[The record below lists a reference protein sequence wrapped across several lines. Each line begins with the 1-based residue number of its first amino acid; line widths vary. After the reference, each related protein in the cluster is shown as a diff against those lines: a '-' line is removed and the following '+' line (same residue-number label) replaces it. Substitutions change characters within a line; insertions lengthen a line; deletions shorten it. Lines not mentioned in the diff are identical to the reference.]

1 MRKTRASN
9 VKHMSLSTSAHTHN
23 FDTLSSHPI
32 HPAAKKA
39 LGTLPD
45 YAFVDPTKLYH
56 DSRSA
61 RLLLDSARASIAAR
75 LKVNPDEVSFIP
87 SGNAG
92 IDLTISGL
100 LKALDNKTVVYSAVE
115 QKAIIERLK
124 DFSTFEIPVD
134 KFARVNESKFI
145 DSLTTN
151 KPGLA
156 VLQFANH
163 EVGTQQP
170 LNPIYKKCQELNIP
184 LFVDATMTAGL
195 VNMGSD
201 WDVLLLKPA
210 TWGAPIGI
218 DILVVKRNV
227 RFKSI
232 LLDDGRE
239 NHKFSNNVSIPHAV
253 AIGAS
258 LEEITLNR
266 SEIAKSL
273 GTLIND
279 LRQLLSS
286 NLDITLLGD
295 PVARV
300 PHVLAAVVKNI
311 DGEALVSG
319 LSKRGF
325 AISSGSSCTPDQ
337 VKPSHVLAAMGFDNQ
352 INVRISLPFDA
363 SDADILDFIK
373 ALNET
378 MKELKESAGI

>member
-1 MRKTRASN
+1 
-9 VKHMSLSTSAHTHN
+9 MSSSTSAHTHN

-39 LGTLPD
+39 LGSLPD

-134 KFARVNESKFI
+134 KFARVNESQFI
-145 DSLTTN
+145 DSLATN

-195 VNMGSD
+195 VNLGSD

-266 SEIAKSL
+266 SDIAKSL
-273 GTLIND
+273 GTLINE

-300 PHVLAAVVKNI
+300 PHVLAAVIKNI

-337 VKPSHVLAAMGFDNQ
+337 VKPSHVLAAMGFEGQ
-352 INVRISLPFDA
+352 INIRISLPFSA
-363 SDADILDFIK
+363 NDADILDFVK

>member
-1 MRKTRASN
+1 
-9 VKHMSLSTSAHTHN
+9 MSSSTSAHTHN

-32 HPAAKKA
+32 HAAAKKA
-39 LGTLPD
+39 LGSLPD

-100 LKALDNKTVVYSAVE
+100 LKALDNKTVIYSAVE

-124 DFSTFEIPVD
+124 DFTTFEIPVD
-134 KFARVNESKFI
+134 KFARVNESQFI
-145 DSLTTN
+145 DSLATN

-195 VNMGSD
+195 VNLGSD

-266 SEIAKSL
+266 SDIAKSL

-300 PHVLAAVVKNI
+300 PHVLAAVIKNI

-337 VKPSHVLAAMGFDNQ
+337 VKPSHVLAAMGFEGQ
-352 INVRISLPFDA
+352 INIRISLPFNA
-363 SDADILDFIK
+363 NDADILDFVK

>member
-1 MRKTRASN
+1 
-9 VKHMSLSTSAHTHN
+9 MSSSTSAHTHN

-39 LGTLPD
+39 LSSLPD

-134 KFARVNESKFI
+134 KFARVNESQFI
-145 DSLTTN
+145 DSLTIN

-170 LNPIYKKCQELNIP
+170 INPIYKKCQELNIP

-195 VNMGSD
+195 VNLGSD

-210 TWGAPIGI
+210 SWGAPIGI
-218 DILVVKRNV
+218 DVLVVKRNV

-258 LEEITLNR
+258 LEEITLKR

-273 GTLIND
+273 GTLINE

-286 NLDITLLGD
+286 NLEITLLGD

-300 PHVLAAVVKNI
+300 PHVLAAVIKDI
-311 DGEALVSG
+311 DGEALASG
-319 LSKRGF
+319 LSKKGF

-337 VKPSHVLAAMGFDNQ
+337 VKPSHVLAAMGFENQ
-352 INVRISLPFDA
+352 INIRISLPFDA
-363 SDADILDFIK
+363 NDSDVLDFVS
-373 ALNET
+373 ALT
-378 MKELKESAGI
+378 QTIKELKASAGV

>member
-1 MRKTRASN
+1 
-9 VKHMSLSTSAHTHN
+9 MSSSTSAHTHN

-39 LGTLPD
+39 LGSLPD

-124 DFSTFEIPVD
+124 DFTTFEIPVD
-134 KFARVNESKFI
+134 KFARVNESQFI
-145 DSLTTN
+145 DSLSTN

-195 VNMGSD
+195 VNLGSD

-273 GTLIND
+273 GTLINE

-300 PHVLAAVVKNI
+300 PHVLATVIKNI

-352 INVRISLPFDA
+352 INIRISLPFEA
-363 SDADILDFIK
+363 KSADILDFVK

-378 MKELKESAGI
+378 MKELKESTVI

>member
-1 MRKTRASN
+1 
-9 VKHMSLSTSAHTHN
+9 MSSSTSAHTHN

-134 KFARVNESKFI
+134 KFARVNESQFI

-266 SEIAKSL
+266 SDIAKSL

-300 PHVLAAVVKNI
+300 PHVLAAVIKNI

-337 VKPSHVLAAMGFDNQ
+337 VKPSHVLAAMGFEGQ
-352 INVRISLPFDA
+352 INVRISLPFNA
-363 SDADILDFIK
+363 SDADILDFVK

>member
-1 MRKTRASN
+1 
-9 VKHMSLSTSAHTHN
+9 MSSSTSAHTHN

-32 HPAAKKA
+32 NPAAKKA
-39 LGTLPD
+39 FSSLPD

-124 DFSTFEIPVD
+124 DFATFEIPVD
-134 KFARVNESKFI
+134 QFARVNESQFV
-145 DSLTTN
+145 DSLIN
-151 KPGLA
+151 DKPGLA

-170 LNPIYKKCQELNIP
+170 INPIYKKCQELNIP

-195 VNMGSD
+195 VNLGSD

-218 DILVVKRNV
+218 DVLVVKRNV

-258 LEEITLNR
+258 LEEITFNR

-286 NLDITLLGD
+286 NLEITLLGD

-300 PHVLAAVVKNI
+300 PHVLAAVIKDI
-311 DGEALVSG
+311 DGEALASG
-319 LSKRGF
+319 LSKKGF

-337 VKPSHVLAAMGFDNQ
+337 VKPSHVLAAMGFEDQ
-352 INVRISLPFDA
+352 INIRISLPFDA
-363 SDADILDFIK
+363 KDADILDFISALTQTIKEIK
-373 ALNET
+373 A
-378 MKELKESAGI
+378 SAGV

>member
-1 MRKTRASN
+1 
-9 VKHMSLSTSAHTHN
+9 MSSSTSAHTHN

-32 HPAAKKA
+32 HLAAKKA
-39 LGTLPD
+39 LGSLPD

-134 KFARVNESKFI
+134 KFARVNESQFI
-145 DSLTTN
+145 DSLITN

-195 VNMGSD
+195 VNLGSD

-300 PHVLAAVVKNI
+300 PHVLAAVIKNI

-337 VKPSHVLAAMGFDNQ
+337 VKPSHVLAAMGFEGQ
-352 INVRISLPFDA
+352 INIRISLPFNANDG
-363 SDADILDFIK
+363 DILDFVK

-378 MKELKESAGI
+378 MKELKETAGI

>member
-1 MRKTRASN
+1 
-9 VKHMSLSTSAHTHN
+9 MSSSTSAHTHN

-39 LGTLPD
+39 LGSLPD

-61 RLLLDSARASIAAR
+61 RLFLDSARASIAAR

-124 DFSTFEIPVD
+124 DFATFEIPVD
-134 KFARVNESKFI
+134 KFARVNESQFI

-170 LNPIYKKCQELNIP
+170 INLIYKKCQELNIP
-184 LFVDATMTAGL
+184 LFVDATMTAGI
-195 VNMGSD
+195 VNLGSD

-218 DILVVKRNV
+218 DVLVVKRNV

-273 GTLIND
+273 GTLINE

-300 PHVLAAVVKNI
+300 PHVLAAVIKDI
-311 DGEALVSG
+311 DGEALASG
-319 LSKRGF
+319 LSKKGF

-337 VKPSHVLAAMGFDNQ
+337 VKPSHVLAAMGFEDQ
-352 INVRISLPFDA
+352 INIRISLPFDA
-363 SDADILDFIK
+363 KDADILDFVSALTQTIKEIK
-373 ALNET
+373 A
-378 MKELKESAGI
+378 SAGV

>member
-1 MRKTRASN
+1 
-9 VKHMSLSTSAHTHN
+9 MSSSTSAHTHN

-39 LGTLPD
+39 LSSLPD

-124 DFSTFEIPVD
+124 DFATFEIPVD
-134 KFARVNESKFI
+134 KFARVNESQFI

-170 LNPIYKKCQELNIP
+170 INSIYKKCQELNVP
-184 LFVDATMTAGL
+184 LFVDATTTAGL
-195 VNMGSD
+195 VNLGSD

-210 TWGAPIGI
+210 SWGAPIGV
-218 DILVVKRNV
+218 DVLVVKRNV

-286 NLDITLLGD
+286 NLEITLLGD

-300 PHVLAAVVKNI
+300 PHVLAAVIKDI
-311 DGEALVSG
+311 DGEALASG
-319 LSKRGF
+319 LSKKGF

-337 VKPSHVLAAMGFDNQ
+337 VKPSHVLAAMGFEDQ
-352 INVRISLPFDA
+352 INIRISLPFDA
-363 SDADILDFIK
+363 KDADILDFVSALTQTIK
-373 ALNET
+373 DVKA
-378 MKELKESAGI
+378 SAGV

>member
-1 MRKTRASN
+1 
-9 VKHMSLSTSAHTHN
+9 MSSSTSAHTHN

-39 LGTLPD
+39 LGSLPD

-75 LKVNPDEVSFIP
+75 LRVNPDEVSFIP

-124 DFSTFEIPVD
+124 DFTTFEIPVD
-134 KFARVNESKFI
+134 NFARVNESQFI
-145 DSLTTN
+145 DSLSTN

-195 VNMGSD
+195 VNLGSD

-273 GTLIND
+273 GTLINE

-300 PHVLAAVVKNI
+300 PHVLAAVIKNI

-352 INVRISLPFDA
+352 INIRISLPFEA
-363 SDADILDFIK
+363 KSADILDFVK

-378 MKELKESAGI
+378 MKELKESTVI

>member
-1 MRKTRASN
+1 
-9 VKHMSLSTSAHTHN
+9 MSSSTSAHTHN

-39 LGTLPD
+39 LGSLPD

-92 IDLTISGL
+92 IDLAISGL

-134 KFARVNESKFI
+134 KFARVNESQFI
-145 DSLTTN
+145 DSLITN

-195 VNMGSD
+195 VNLGSD

-300 PHVLAAVVKNI
+300 PHVLAAVIKNI

-337 VKPSHVLAAMGFDNQ
+337 LKPSHVLAAMGFDNQ

-363 SDADILDFIK
+363 SDADILDFVK

>member
-1 MRKTRASN
+1 
-9 VKHMSLSTSAHTHN
+9 MSSSTSAHTHN

-39 LGTLPD
+39 FIALPD

-134 KFARVNESKFI
+134 KFARVNESQFI

-170 LNPIYKKCQELNIP
+170 INPIYKKCQELNIP
-184 LFVDATMTAGL
+184 LFVDATMTAGI
-195 VNMGSD
+195 VNLGSD

-218 DILVVKRNV
+218 DVLVVKRNV

-286 NLDITLLGD
+286 NLEITLLGD

-300 PHVLAAVVKNI
+300 PHVLAAVIKDI
-311 DGEALVSG
+311 DGEALASG
-319 LSKRGF
+319 LSKKGF

-337 VKPSHVLAAMGFDNQ
+337 VKPSHVLAAMGFEDQ
-352 INVRISLPFDA
+352 INIRISLPFDA
-363 SDADILDFIK
+363 KDADILDFVS
-373 ALNET
+373 ALT
-378 MKELKESAGI
+378 QTIKELKGSAGV

>member
-1 MRKTRASN
+1 
-9 VKHMSLSTSAHTHN
+9 MSSSTSAHTHN

-39 LGTLPD
+39 LGSLPD

-92 IDLTISGL
+92 IDLAISGL

-134 KFARVNESKFI
+134 KFARVNESQFI
-145 DSLTTN
+145 DFLTTN

-170 LNPIYKKCQELNIP
+170 LNPIYKKCQELNIT

-195 VNMGSD
+195 VNLGSD

-266 SEIAKSL
+266 SDIAKSL

-300 PHVLAAVVKNI
+300 PHVLAAVIKNI

-352 INVRISLPFDA
+352 INVRISLPFNA
-363 SDADILDFIK
+363 NDADILDFVK

>member
-1 MRKTRASN
+1 
-9 VKHMSLSTSAHTHN
+9 MSSSTSAHTHN

-39 LGTLPD
+39 LGSLPD

-92 IDLTISGL
+92 VDLTISGL

-124 DFSTFEIPVD
+124 DFATFEIPVD
-134 KFARVNESKFI
+134 KFARVNESQFI
-145 DSLTTN
+145 DSLTSN

-195 VNMGSD
+195 VNLGSD

-218 DILVVKRNV
+218 DVLVVKRNV

-239 NHKFSNNVSIPHAV
+239 NHKFSNNISIPHAV

-273 GTLIND
+273 GALIND

-286 NLDITLLGD
+286 NLEITLLGD

-300 PHVLAAVVKNI
+300 PHVLAAIIKDI

-319 LSKRGF
+319 LSKKGF

-337 VKPSHVLAAMGFDNQ
+337 VKPSHVLAAMGFGEQ
-352 INVRISLPFDA
+352 INIRISLPFD
-363 SDADILDFIK
+363 SKDADILDFVSAFTQTI
-373 ALNET
+373 
-378 MKELKESAGI
+378 KELKASAGV

>member
-1 MRKTRASN
+1 
-9 VKHMSLSTSAHTHN
+9 MSSSTSAHTHN

-39 LGTLPD
+39 LGSLPD

-75 LKVNPDEVSFIP
+75 LKVNPDEISFIP

-100 LKALDNKTVVYSAVE
+100 LNALDNKTVVYSAVE

-134 KFARVNESKFI
+134 KFARVNESQFI

-170 LNPIYKKCQELNIP
+170 INPIYKKCQELNIP
-184 LFVDATMTAGL
+184 LFVDATMTAGIINL
-195 VNMGSD
+195 GSD

-218 DILVVKRNV
+218 DVLVVKRNV

-300 PHVLAAVVKNI
+300 PHVLAAVIKDI
-311 DGEALVSG
+311 DGEALASG
-319 LSKRGF
+319 LSKKGF

-337 VKPSHVLAAMGFDNQ
+337 VKPSHVLAAMGFEDQ
-352 INVRISLPFDA
+352 INIRISLPFDA
-363 SDADILDFIK
+363 KDADILDFVSALTQTIK
-373 ALNET
+373 D
-378 MKELKESAGI
+378 LKASAGV

>member
-1 MRKTRASN
+1 
-9 VKHMSLSTSAHTHN
+9 MSSSTSAHTHN

-124 DFSTFEIPVD
+124 DFTTFEIPVD
-134 KFARVNESKFI
+134 KFARVNESQFI

-170 LNPIYKKCQELNIP
+170 LNPIYKKCQELNFP

-195 VNMGSD
+195 VNLGSD

-210 TWGAPIGI
+210 AWGAPIGI

-266 SEIAKSL
+266 SDIAKSL

-300 PHVLAAVVKNI
+300 PHVLAAVIKNI

-352 INVRISLPFDA
+352 INVRISLPFNA
-363 SDADILDFIK
+363 NDADILDFVK

>member
-1 MRKTRASN
+1 
-9 VKHMSLSTSAHTHN
+9 MSSSTSAHTHN

-39 LGTLPD
+39 LGSLPD

-75 LKVNPDEVSFIP
+75 LKVNPDEISFIP

-100 LKALDNKTVVYSAVE
+100 LNALDNKTVVYSAVE

-134 KFARVNESKFI
+134 KFARVNESQFI

-170 LNPIYKKCQELNIP
+170 INPIYKKCQELNIP
-184 LFVDATMTAGL
+184 LFVDATMTAGI
-195 VNMGSD
+195 VNLGSD

-210 TWGAPIGI
+210 SWGAPIGI
-218 DILVVKRNV
+218 DVLVVKRSV

-300 PHVLAAVVKNI
+300 PHVLAAIIKDI

-337 VKPSHVLAAMGFDNQ
+337 VKPSHVLAAMGFEDQ
-352 INVRISLPFDA
+352 INIRISLPFDA
-363 SDADILDFIK
+363 KDADILDFVSALTQTIKEIK
-373 ALNET
+373 A
-378 MKELKESAGI
+378 SAGV

>member
-1 MRKTRASN
+1 
-9 VKHMSLSTSAHTHN
+9 MSSSTSAHTHN

-39 LGTLPD
+39 LGSLPD

-134 KFARVNESKFI
+134 KFARVNESQFI
-145 DSLTTN
+145 ESLITN

-195 VNMGSD
+195 VNLGSD

-218 DILVVKRNV
+218 DVLVVKRNV
-227 RFKSI
+227 RFKSV

-300 PHVLAAVVKNI
+300 PHVLAAVIKNI
-311 DGEALVSG
+311 DGEVLVSG

-337 VKPSHVLAAMGFDNQ
+337 VKPSHVLATMGFEGQ
-352 INVRISLPFDA
+352 INIRISLPFGA
-363 SDADILDFIK
+363 SYADILDFVK

>member
-1 MRKTRASN
+1 
-9 VKHMSLSTSAHTHN
+9 MSSSTSAHTHN

-39 LGTLPD
+39 LGSLPD

-134 KFARVNESKFI
+134 KFARVNESQFI
-145 DSLTTN
+145 ESLITN
-151 KPGLA
+151 KPGIA

-195 VNMGSD
+195 VNLGSD

-266 SEIAKSL
+266 SDIAKSL

-300 PHVLAAVVKNI
+300 PHVLAAVIKNI

-352 INVRISLPFDA
+352 INVRISLPFNA
-363 SDADILDFIK
+363 NDADILDFVK

>member
-1 MRKTRASN
+1 
-9 VKHMSLSTSAHTHN
+9 MSSSTSAHTHN

-39 LGTLPD
+39 LGSLPD

-100 LKALDNKTVVYSAVE
+100 LKASENKTVVYSAVE

-124 DFSTFEIPVD
+124 NFSTFEIPVD
-134 KFARVNESKFI
+134 KFARVNESQFI
-145 DSLTTN
+145 DSLITN

-195 VNMGSD
+195 VNLGSD

-300 PHVLAAVVKNI
+300 PHVLAAVIKNI

-337 VKPSHVLAAMGFDNQ
+337 VKPSHVVAAMGFEGQ
-352 INVRISLPFDA
+352 INIRISLPFNANDG
-363 SDADILDFIK
+363 DILDFVK

-378 MKELKESAGI
+378 MKELKETAGI

>member
-1 MRKTRASN
+1 
-9 VKHMSLSTSAHTHN
+9 MSSSTSAHTHN

-39 LGTLPD
+39 LGSLPD

-134 KFARVNESKFI
+134 KFARVNESQFI
-145 DSLTTN
+145 DALTTN

-195 VNMGSD
+195 VNLGSD

-258 LEEITLNR
+258 LEEIALNR

-300 PHVLAAVVKNI
+300 PHVLAAVIKNI

-337 VKPSHVLAAMGFDNQ
+337 VKPSHVLAAMGFEGQ
-352 INVRISLPFDA
+352 INIRISLPFNA
-363 SDADILDFIK
+363 NDADILDFVK

-378 MKELKESAGI
+378 MKELKETAGI

>member
-1 MRKTRASN
+1 
-9 VKHMSLSTSAHTHN
+9 MSSSTSAHTHN

-39 LGTLPD
+39 LGSLPD

-134 KFARVNESKFI
+134 KFARVNESQFI
-145 DSLTTN
+145 ESLITN
-151 KPGLA
+151 KPGIA

-300 PHVLAAVVKNI
+300 PHVLAAVIKNI

-352 INVRISLPFDA
+352 INVRISLPFNA
-363 SDADILDFIK
+363 SDADILDFVK

>member
-1 MRKTRASN
+1 
-9 VKHMSLSTSAHTHN
+9 MSSSTSAHTHN

-39 LGTLPD
+39 LGSLPD

-134 KFARVNESKFI
+134 KFARVNESQFI
-145 DSLTTN
+145 ESLITN

-195 VNMGSD
+195 VNLGSD

-266 SEIAKSL
+266 SDIAKSL

-300 PHVLAAVVKNI
+300 PHVLAAVIKNI

-352 INVRISLPFDA
+352 INVRISLPFNA
-363 SDADILDFIK
+363 NDADILDFVK

>member
-1 MRKTRASN
+1 
-9 VKHMSLSTSAHTHN
+9 MSSSTSAHTHN

-39 LGTLPD
+39 LGSLPD

-100 LKALDNKTVVYSAVE
+100 LNALDNKTVVYSAVE

-134 KFARVNESKFI
+134 KFARVNESQFI
-145 DSLTTN
+145 ESLITN
-151 KPGLA
+151 KPGIA

-195 VNMGSD
+195 VNLGSD

-300 PHVLAAVVKNI
+300 PHVLAAVIKNI
-311 DGEALVSG
+311 DGETLVSG

-337 VKPSHVLAAMGFDNQ
+337 VKPSHVLAAMGFEGQ
-352 INVRISLPFDA
+352 INVRISLPFNA
-363 SDADILDFIK
+363 NDADILDFVK

>member
-1 MRKTRASN
+1 
-9 VKHMSLSTSAHTHN
+9 MSSSTSAHTHN

-32 HPAAKKA
+32 HAAAKKA
-39 LGTLPD
+39 LGSLPD

-134 KFARVNESKFI
+134 KFARVNESQFI
-145 DSLTTN
+145 ESFITN

-195 VNMGSD
+195 VNLGSD

-266 SEIAKSL
+266 SDIAKSL
-273 GTLIND
+273 GTLINE

-300 PHVLAAVVKNI
+300 PHVLAAVIKNI

-337 VKPSHVLAAMGFDNQ
+337 VKPSHVLAAMGFEGQ
-352 INVRISLPFDA
+352 INIRISLPFSA
-363 SDADILDFIK
+363 NDADILDFVK

>member
-1 MRKTRASN
+1 
-9 VKHMSLSTSAHTHN
+9 MSSSTSAHTHN

-39 LGTLPD
+39 LGSLPD

-92 IDLTISGL
+92 IDLAISGL

-134 KFARVNESKFI
+134 KFARVNESQFI
-145 DSLTTN
+145 ESLITN

-195 VNMGSD
+195 VNLGSD

-300 PHVLAAVVKNI
+300 PHVLAAVIKNI

-352 INVRISLPFDA
+352 INVRISLPFNA
-363 SDADILDFIK
+363 NDADILDFVK

>member
-1 MRKTRASN
+1 
-9 VKHMSLSTSAHTHN
+9 MSSSTSAHTHN

-39 LGTLPD
+39 LGSLPD

-134 KFARVNESKFI
+134 KFARVNESQFI
-145 DSLTTN
+145 ESLITN

-195 VNMGSD
+195 VNLGSD

-218 DILVVKRNV
+218 DVLVVKRNV
-227 RFKSI
+227 RFKSV

-300 PHVLAAVVKNI
+300 PHVLAAVIKNI

-337 VKPSHVLAAMGFDNQ
+337 VKPSHVLAAMGFEGQ
-352 INVRISLPFDA
+352 INIRISLPFNA
-363 SDADILDFIK
+363 NDADILDFVK

>member
-1 MRKTRASN
+1 
-9 VKHMSLSTSAHTHN
+9 MSSSTSAHTHN

-39 LGTLPD
+39 LGSLPD

-134 KFARVNESKFI
+134 KFARVDENQFI

-195 VNMGSD
+195 VNLGSD

-300 PHVLAAVVKNI
+300 PHVLAAVIKNI

-363 SDADILDFIK
+363 RDADILDFVK

>member
-1 MRKTRASN
+1 
-9 VKHMSLSTSAHTHN
+9 MSSSTSAHTHN

-39 LGTLPD
+39 LGSLPD

-100 LKALDNKTVVYSAVE
+100 LKALENKTVVYSAVE

-124 DFSTFEIPVD
+124 DFATFEIPVD
-134 KFARVNESKFI
+134 KFARVNESQFI

-170 LNPIYKKCQELNIP
+170 INPIYKKCQELNIP
-184 LFVDATMTAGL
+184 LFVDATMTAGI
-195 VNMGSD
+195 VNLGSD

-218 DILVVKRNV
+218 DVLVVKRNV

-286 NLDITLLGD
+286 NLEITLLGD

-300 PHVLAAVVKNI
+300 PHVLAAVIKDI
-311 DGEALVSG
+311 DGEALASG
-319 LSKRGF
+319 LSKKGF

-337 VKPSHVLAAMGFDNQ
+337 VKPSHVLAAMGFEDQ
-352 INVRISLPFDA
+352 INIRISLPFDA
-363 SDADILDFIK
+363 KDADILDFVSALTQTIK
-373 ALNET
+373 DVKA
-378 MKELKESAGI
+378 SAGV

>member
-1 MRKTRASN
+1 
-9 VKHMSLSTSAHTHN
+9 MSSSTSAHTHN
-23 FDTLSSHPI
+23 FDSLSSHPI

-39 LGTLPD
+39 LGSLPD

-134 KFARVNESKFI
+134 KFAKVNESQFI
-145 DSLTTN
+145 DSLITN
-151 KPGLA
+151 KPGLG

-195 VNMGSD
+195 VNLGSD

-300 PHVLAAVVKNI
+300 PHVLAAVIKNI

-337 VKPSHVLAAMGFDNQ
+337 VKPSHVLAAMGFEGQ
-352 INVRISLPFDA
+352 INIRISLPFNA
-363 SDADILDFIK
+363 SDADILDFVK

-378 MKELKESAGI
+378 MKELKEYAGI

>member
-1 MRKTRASN
+1 
-9 VKHMSLSTSAHTHN
+9 MSSSTSAHTHN

-39 LGTLPD
+39 LGSLPD

-75 LKVNPDEVSFIP
+75 LKVNPDEISFIP

-100 LKALDNKTVVYSAVE
+100 IKALENKTVVYSAVE

-134 KFARVNESKFI
+134 KFARVNESQFI

-170 LNPIYKKCQELNIP
+170 INPIYKKCQELNIP
-184 LFVDATMTAGL
+184 LFVDATMTAGI
-195 VNMGSD
+195 VNLGSD

-218 DILVVKRNV
+218 DVLVVKRNV

-300 PHVLAAVVKNI
+300 PHVLAAIIKDI

-337 VKPSHVLAAMGFDNQ
+337 VKPSHVLAAMGFEGQ
-352 INVRISLPFDA
+352 INIRISLPFNA
-363 SDADILDFIK
+363 NDADNLDFVK

>member
-1 MRKTRASN
+1 
-9 VKHMSLSTSAHTHN
+9 MSSSTSAHTHN

-39 LGTLPD
+39 LGSLPD

-92 IDLTISGL
+92 IDLAISGL

-134 KFARVNESKFI
+134 KFARVNESQFI
-145 DSLTTN
+145 DFLTTN

-170 LNPIYKKCQELNIP
+170 LNPIYKKCQELNIT

-195 VNMGSD
+195 VNLGSD

-300 PHVLAAVVKNI
+300 PHVLAAVIKNI

-352 INVRISLPFDA
+352 INVRISLPFNA
-363 SDADILDFIK
+363 NDADILDFVK

>member
-1 MRKTRASN
+1 
-9 VKHMSLSTSAHTHN
+9 MSSSTSAHTHN

-39 LGTLPD
+39 LGSLPD

-124 DFSTFEIPVD
+124 DFTTFEIPVD
-134 KFARVNESKFI
+134 KFARVNESQFI
-145 DSLTTN
+145 DSLSTN

-184 LFVDATMTAGL
+184 LFVDATMSAGL
-195 VNMGSD
+195 VNLGSD

-273 GTLIND
+273 GTLINE

-300 PHVLAAVVKNI
+300 PHVLAAVIKNI

-352 INVRISLPFDA
+352 INIRISLPFEA
-363 SDADILDFIK
+363 KSADILDFVK

-378 MKELKESAGI
+378 MKELKESAVI

>member
-1 MRKTRASN
+1 
-9 VKHMSLSTSAHTHN
+9 MSSSTSAHTHN

-39 LGTLPD
+39 LGSLPD

-134 KFARVNESKFI
+134 KFARVNESQFI
-145 DSLTTN
+145 DSLITN

-195 VNMGSD
+195 VNLGSD

-300 PHVLAAVVKNI
+300 PHVLAAVIKNI

-337 VKPSHVLAAMGFDNQ
+337 VKPSHVLAAMGFEGQ
-352 INVRISLPFDA
+352 INVRISLPFNA
-363 SDADILDFIK
+363 SDADILDFVK

>member
-1 MRKTRASN
+1 
-9 VKHMSLSTSAHTHN
+9 MSSSTSAHTHN

-39 LGTLPD
+39 LGSLPD

-92 IDLTISGL
+92 IDLAISGL

-134 KFARVNESKFI
+134 KFARVNESQFI
-145 DSLTTN
+145 ESLTTN

-195 VNMGSD
+195 VNLGSD

-266 SEIAKSL
+266 SDIAKSL

-300 PHVLAAVVKNI
+300 PHVLAAVIKNI

-352 INVRISLPFDA
+352 INVRISLPFNA
-363 SDADILDFIK
+363 NDADILDFVK

>member
-1 MRKTRASN
+1 
-9 VKHMSLSTSAHTHN
+9 MSSSTSAHTHN

-32 HPAAKKA
+32 QPAAKKA
-39 LGTLPD
+39 LGSLPD

-134 KFARVNESKFI
+134 KFARVYESQFI

-195 VNMGSD
+195 VNLGSD

-300 PHVLAAVVKNI
+300 PHVLAAVIKNI

-337 VKPSHVLAAMGFDNQ
+337 VKPSHVLAAMGFEGQ
-352 INVRISLPFDA
+352 INIRISLPFDA
-363 SDADILDFIK
+363 SDADILDFVK